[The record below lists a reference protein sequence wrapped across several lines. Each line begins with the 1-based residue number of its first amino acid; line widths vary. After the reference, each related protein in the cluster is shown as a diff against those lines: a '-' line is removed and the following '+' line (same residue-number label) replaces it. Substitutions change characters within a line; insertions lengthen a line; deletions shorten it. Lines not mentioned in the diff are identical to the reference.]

1 LKGFTHVSSIRHQ
14 RRNQGDLIEIGVD
27 ASNYVTGDYIEI
39 SGHATQ
45 TGGAF
50 ANFYD
55 IKEVDDPSTSVYV
68 QAHPLPPNQ
77 FKKSEDVTIVVRVGK
92 VWLTVL
98 GRPYDKTQEGE
109 AAEDGTRWDQLRK
122 WSEVNRSSDAK
133 DGYPPPAGSSSFPT
147 NGSSSAHG
155 SSSPTGSSPPV

>member
-1 LKGFTHVSSIRHQ
+1 MSHPYVISAEIKGNF
-14 RRNQGDLIEIGVD
+14 IEIGVD
-27 ASNYVTGDYIEI
+27 ASNYVAGDYIEI

-50 ANFYD
+50 ANFYA
-55 IKEVDDPSTSVYV
+55 ITEVEDPSISVPV

-77 FKKSEDVTIVVRVGK
+77 FRASEDVSIVVRVGK

-98 GRPYDKTQEGE
+98 GRPYDKTQEGQ
-109 AAEDGTRWDQLRK
+109 AAKNGTRWDQLKK

-133 DGYPPPAGSSSFPT
+133 DGYPSLVDGSSFPA
-147 NGSSSAHG
+147 NGSSSPAGG
-155 SSSPTGSSPPV
+155 SSSPADSSPPA